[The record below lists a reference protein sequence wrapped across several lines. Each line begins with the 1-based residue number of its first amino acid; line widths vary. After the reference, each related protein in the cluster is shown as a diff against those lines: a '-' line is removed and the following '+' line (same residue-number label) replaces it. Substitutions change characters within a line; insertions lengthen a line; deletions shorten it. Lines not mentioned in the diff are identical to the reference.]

1 MTLKELRQQS
11 GKTAAEVATAL
22 GVTLRCVYNYENGYR
37 QIDIVQALTLAKLY
51 EVSAEEVIQAQLE
64 SIKEREIC

>member
-11 GKTAAEVATAL
+11 GKTAAEVATELRVTGSAVSQYEK
-22 GVTLRCVYNYENGYR
+22 GVRSINLMQVL
-37 QIDIVQALTLAKLY
+37 QLARLY

-64 SIKEREIC
+64 SIKERGIC